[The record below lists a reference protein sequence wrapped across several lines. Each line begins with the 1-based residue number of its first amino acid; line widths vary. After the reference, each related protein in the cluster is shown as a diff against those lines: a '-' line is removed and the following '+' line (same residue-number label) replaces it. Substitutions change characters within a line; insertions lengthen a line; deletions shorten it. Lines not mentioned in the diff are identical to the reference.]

1 MTIEKSGFRTKKEVS
16 HFLKIL
22 NTCSTAKSN
31 IFHFSDF
38 EVIFMDDYIDQLLRE
53 ERFCDVILPRLQV
66 LYCFVLFAQL
76 DIRFQSNHLLNDK
89 VETNDEN
96 LI

>member
-1 MTIEKSGFRTKKEVS
+1 
-16 HFLKIL
+16 
-22 NTCSTAKSN
+22 
-31 IFHFSDF
+31 
-38 EVIFMDDYIDQLLRE
+38 MDDYIDQLLRE

-76 DIRFQSNHLLNDK
+76 DITFQSNHLLNDK